1 MSEHDYNEALENRN
15 IIIDDLLVLLK
26 GNHSRKKIYQKELEL
41 QQAELK
47 LKRVTK
53 KRISLLRAFVNKL
66 KSMSMC

>member
-1 MSEHDYNEALENRN
+1 MSEEEYDEALENRN

-26 GNHSRKKIYQKELEL
+26 GNHSRKKIFRKELEL
-41 QQAELK
+41 QQAELQ